1 MLKCDQV
8 PTVCTLAAGT
18 VVGITHMVLLFSL
31 PETSNSKLRFSA
43 QSQFDQQ
50 LPNDLIWLTSTG
62 IKTCS
67 MSSHQIRPNKNISVF
82 QVTGMNILGRVG
94 THIFFILFF

>member
-31 PETSNSKLRFSA
+31 PETSKARIVLLVDLQAFFSDLGMEWGGEQKKSSKN
-43 QSQFDQQ
+43 DQ
-50 LPNDLIWLTSTG
+50 LTGHFKS
-62 IKTCS
+62 
-67 MSSHQIRPNKNISVF
+67 
-82 QVTGMNILGRVG
+82 
-94 THIFFILFF
+94 FF